1 METKVLTRQELYE
14 MVWKEPRSRIAK
26 RFGIKNTTLKQ
37 TCERMHIPLPENGYW
52 SKLKFGK
59 PVVVVKL
66 PDNYDGDNEVSID
79 SLIQEEKTPK
89 SQQQKI
95 IGEIE
100 NKLGLLLSA
109 QKRLTNPHPLIIKTK
124 NKLESHNNSEFIRCT
139 WEMNKSYGGVL
150 NINAGKKQLLRALR
164 IMDKIIKLLIARG
177 HNVVL
182 KENKTYAV
190 IWNEQCEIRLREKFR
205 VSGSK
210 DSWGDRQ
217 YERTGILTFE
227 MDSFYYCVNS
237 VTDSPLIPIE
247 NKISTIIAKLETWAK
262 DKIEDEIASE
272 KRRKEYEE
280 KQRIKNEIKER
291 KANELANFL
300 DIFGQALRL
309 NQANFMREYVKAVKA
324 DALKNGEIS
333 DEMKQWLEWANQKI
347 AWYDPLIN
355 KQDPLL
361 DEINKRDIIKELLR
375 R

>member
-26 RFGIKNTTLKQ
+26 RFGIKDTTLKQ

-139 WEMNKSYGGVL
+139 WEMNKSYDGVL

-177 HNVVL
+177 HNVVV

-347 AWYDPLIN
+347 SWYDPLIN

-361 DEINKRDIIKELLR
+361 DGINKRDIIKELLR